1 MTDTRAGTHSP
12 LPHPILSGRCR
23 RAGIEARR
31 GLGDDEDT
39 ADNTI
44 TRTEEPA
51 MIYRGR
57 LINRVPQPRISGP
70 LSNNEL
76 TPNQVAFGL
85 RVVDFPGGEAAIE
98 RGFRG

>member
-1 MTDTRAGTHSP
+1 
-12 LPHPILSGRCR
+12 
-23 RAGIEARR
+23 
-31 GLGDDEDT
+31 
-39 ADNTI
+39 
-44 TRTEEPA
+44 

-85 RVVDFPGGEAAIE
+85 RVVDFPGGEAAID